1 MKSSLNSCQS
11 KSKLAKRTEPAWFV
25 FGRDGSPPGHM
36 PGIYSETMKTGEE
49 LTWIHL
55 NTPSH
60 FPNLFLTELEPSASM
75 WLTGSCGRAT
85 PTYDYRFP
93 SMLNMLTRRQYI
105 CYLSRIAVENLL
117 IDIHELR
124 SNRSPAMKSSDICHS
139 SSTSLLLKVSICKQ
153 LQYRL

>member
-25 FGRDGSPPGHM
+25 FVRAGSPPGYI
-36 PGIYSETMKTGEE
+36 PGMYLETMKTGEE

-60 FPNLFLTELEPSASM
+60 FPNLFLTALEPSASM

-85 PTYDYRFP
+85 PMVTIRCRVLGAKHAYAAIYLLRIQSYSRESVDRYSRVEKRSKPSYERFW
-93 SMLNMLTRRQYI
+93 YI
-105 CYLSRIAVENLL
+105 
-117 IDIHELR
+117 
-124 SNRSPAMKSSDICHS
+124 
-139 SSTSLLLKVSICKQ
+139 
-153 LQYRL
+153 